1 MKKKSVFLL
10 SLLFAA
16 MLCFT
21 LAACKTGGIALKD
34 FPSESTE
41 TVELGSVYTLKTRA
55 EGEDGNTYRL
65 SAKVSTKDSVAV
77 PVFDDRF
84 DVTDVSGYVI
94 TYTAITGDDTQTSV
108 VTLNV
113 TDNTAPIIGI
123 NKPDGGILNE
133 EYRLPVITV
142 SDLAGTQPEVTVK
155 VYHVDGDVR
164 TEVTGLTERDGRYYF
179 TPSAIGNYEIEVT
192 AQKANGQSK
201 TATRSF
207 VVDSPVEEGEVF
219 SPVVFDPAS
228 QISFVAAGGVAV
240 DKIAVN
246 KVTPEETDGAYT
258 GSYLSLNGKDVG
270 TNVWVDIHLT
280 PRLSVEEYADYDIVE
295 FWVYFKSTS
304 ETVKIGILGGS
315 TGATDP
321 LLREFPGN
329 TWSKIS
335 VDADTFFDKIG
346 SKRLFTVNFNNAS
359 SSNHAGVDEIWLGS
373 VMAKY
378 SFAPS
383 VTVDAPEAAPNGT
396 SAVTLTADTDV
407 AFTAEIKDAQG
418 SEQTCS
424 VQNGTVTAQLP
435 MGSYTYT
442 LTSADDM
449 YIGSVSGS
457 FTVESNTKIVL
468 PEAESGTA
476 GAAYT
481 IPDASVTVNGQV
493 QEGVKAAYT
502 ATFIQGLN
510 GEKSETV
517 ESGFVPLTAGT
528 LTIVYTYDGAAS
540 QSIEIDIAPAAA
552 SGNVIFSPATATHSN
567 IVSHNGAQRFEAK
580 AGDPSAEYTGS
591 YIEITAPE
599 TSGWSNT
606 RLTLGIDE
614 NSYAAYDKVGVWV
627 YFVAAGKVSSS
638 LFNDDAYK
646 EVYAPNEWHLI
657 LVDRDAFITKMTGL
671 NKDLLALNFN
681 SPQNGNFPNLTSV
694 RLGEIVGL
702 YNFDDVTVPQNI
714 SANEGENA
722 EVTITV
728 NENAEGITAV
738 IKNAE
743 GVEQECSVSG
753 NEITA
758 SLPAGEYTYEIATTD
773 AEYTG
778 TITGSFIINS
788 KTQIILPEETSG
800 TAMEEFTIPEA
811 QISVDGAI
819 TEDRAD
825 YTAVFTPNYGDDV
838 VEDISTA
845 TFTPAS
851 SGTLVIAYSYEGA
864 VSRTLNVVIEKAE
877 NTTGALL
884 DMRNADVLENVNTN
898 DVAGSRV
905 RYDADQNYL
914 VWESAVGSSTAW
926 RRLSVNF
933 GTTNADLIQKG
944 IYYVAVEVYYKTT
957 DQATADVV
965 GWLCDGKFKVGETSA
980 NERIPRN
987 TWYTIYIPTE
997 YLTDSVLNGSKD
1009 LLQVIFEYGN
1019 SRFNYI
1025 EEVYMKGFK
1034 PVTQAEI
1041 DETYTFY
1048 DPSAETTDGIAI
1060 EGTSGE
1066 VSIVPETEKPYLSW
1080 KGTEPWDKLAISDRA
1095 PAFNAFTTYQ
1105 YVAVEVYY
1113 VAEDSSKVVSG
1124 YFAGAQY
1131 LIGTASTSDDIGL
1144 AVNQWITVYIPID
1157 TFYTNG
1163 AVSGALGGSN
1173 YLISCGFTNGTHFPG
1188 ITEVRLGNIYF
1199 TNDNGQTE

>member
-164 TEVTGLTERDGRYYF
+164 TEVTGLTEHEGRYYF
-179 TPSAIGNYEIEVT
+179 TPTDIGNYEIEVT
-192 AQKANGQSK
+192 AKKTNGQSK

-219 SPVVFDPAS
+219 SPEVFDPAS

-304 ETVKIGILGGS
+304 ENVKIGILGGS

-329 TWSKIS
+329 TWAKIS
-335 VDADTFFDKIG
+335 VDADTFFDKID
-346 SKRLFTVNFNNAS
+346 SQRLFTVNFNNAS

-407 AFTAEIKDAQG
+407 AFTAVIKDAQG
-418 SEQTCS
+418 STQTCT
-424 VQNGTVTAQLP
+424 VQNGTVTARLP

-449 YIGSVSGS
+449 YIGSVS
-457 FTVESNTKIVL
+457 
-468 PEAESGTA
+468 
-476 GAAYT
+476 
-481 IPDASVTVNGQV
+481 
-493 QEGVKAAYT
+493 
-502 ATFIQGLN
+502 
-510 GEKSETV
+510 
-517 ESGFVPLTAGT
+517 
-528 LTIVYTYDGAAS
+528 
-540 QSIEIDIAPAAA
+540 
-552 SGNVIFSPATATHSN
+552 
-567 IVSHNGAQRFEAK
+567 
-580 AGDPSAEYTGS
+580 
-591 YIEITAPE
+591 
-599 TSGWSNT
+599 
-606 RLTLGIDE
+606 
-614 NSYAAYDKVGVWV
+614 
-627 YFVAAGKVSSS
+627 
-638 LFNDDAYK
+638 
-646 EVYAPNEWHLI
+646 
-657 LVDRDAFITKMTGL
+657 
-671 NKDLLALNFN
+671 
-681 SPQNGNFPNLTSV
+681 
-694 RLGEIVGL
+694 
-702 YNFDDVTVPQNI
+702 
-714 SANEGENA
+714 
-722 EVTITV
+722 
-728 NENAEGITAV
+728 
-738 IKNAE
+738 
-743 GVEQECSVSG
+743 
-753 NEITA
+753 
-758 SLPAGEYTYEIATTD
+758 
-773 AEYTG
+773 
-778 TITGSFIINS
+778 GSFIINS

-851 SGTLVIAYSYEGA
+851 SGTLVITYSYEGA

-898 DVAGSRV
+898 DTATFAAYSAEGQYLSWTGSGNWKQLKINFNTTVAALQGSGYQYLKVQVYYRTDNATGNVTGWFCSGNLKIGTIDNEEGKLRQIPHDTWYTVYIPVETLTDDILASTKDFLQAGFGLADGGHFPKIQEV
-905 RYDADQNYL
+905 RLKGFEPVAVPDESTMFLDMSDPSVADKFTTPSGTFEYVAAAEQERAYMSWKGQGTWQSLYL
-914 VWESAVGSSTAW
+914 NPNT
-926 RRLSVNF
+926 R
-933 GTTNADLIQKG
+933 TTCNADTA
-944 IYYVAVEVYYKTT
+944 YEYVAVELYYVST
-957 DQATADVV
+957 DE
-965 GWLCDGKFKVGETSA
+965 G
-980 NERIPRN
+980 
-987 TWYTIYIPTE
+987 
-997 YLTDSVLNGSKD
+997 
-1009 LLQVIFEYGN
+1009 
-1019 SRFNYI
+1019 
-1025 EEVYMKGFK
+1025 
-1034 PVTQAEI
+1034 EI
-1041 DETYTFY
+1041 D
-1048 DPSAETTDGIAI
+1048 
-1060 EGTSGE
+1060 
-1066 VSIVPETEKPYLSW
+1066 
-1080 KGTEPWDKLAISDRA
+1080 
-1095 PAFNAFTTYQ
+1095 
-1105 YVAVEVYY
+1105 
-1113 VAEDSSKVVSG
+1113 VSG
-1124 YFAGAQY
+1124 YFLHGQYTVGTGNNGA
-1131 LIGTASTSDDIGL
+1131 DMGL
-1144 AVNQWITVYIPID
+1144 KANEWITVYLSVE
-1157 TFYTNG
+1157 TFYSSNAAAGTGYLLQCSFNASGNG
-1163 AVSGALGGSN
+1163 
-1173 YLISCGFTNGTHFPG
+1173 HFPG

>member
-10 SLLFAA
+10 LLLFAA

-164 TEVTGLTERDGRYYF
+164 TEVTGLTEREGRYYF
-179 TPSAIGNYEIEVT
+179 TPTDIGNYEIEVT
-192 AQKANGQSK
+192 AKKTNGQSK

-219 SPVVFDPAS
+219 SPEVFDPAS

-329 TWSKIS
+329 TWAKIS
-335 VDADTFFDKIG
+335 VDADTFFDKID
-346 SKRLFTVNFNNAS
+346 SQRLFTVNFNNAS

-383 VTVDAPEAAPNGT
+383 VTVDAPEAAAGGEST
-396 SAVTLTADTDV
+396 VTLTADTDV

-442 LTSADDM
+442 LTSADNM

-476 GAAYT
+476 GTAYT

-493 QEGVKAAYT
+493 QEGVKADYT
-502 ATFIQGLN
+502 ATFVQGLN

-528 LTIVYTYDGAAS
+528 LTIVYTYDSAAS
-540 QSIEIDIAPAAA
+540 QTLEIEIAAA
-552 SGNVIFSPATATHSN
+552 QPAGNVIFDPSTATGEN
-567 IVSHNGAQRFEAK
+567 MVVNFGEQRFEAK
-580 AGDPSAEYTGS
+580 AGDLSANYTGN
-591 YIEITAPE
+591 YIEITSPE

-606 RLTLGIDE
+606 GLTLGLNE

-638 LFNDDAYK
+638 LFNDNAYK

-657 LVDRDAFITKMTGL
+657 LVDRDAFIAKMTGS

-694 RLGEIVGL
+694 RLGAIVAL
-702 YNFDDVTVPQNI
+702 HEFDDATAPQDT
-714 SANEGENA
+714 SANEGEEA
-722 EVTITV
+722 TVTITV
-728 NENAEGITAV
+728 NENAEGISAV

-758 SLPAGEYTYEIATTD
+758 SLPVGEYTYEIATTD

-800 TAMEEFTIPEA
+800 TAMEEFTIPEV

-851 SGTLVIAYSYEGA
+851 SGTLVITYSYEGA

-884 DMRNADVLENVNTN
+884 DMRNADVLEYVSTN
-898 DVAGSRV
+898 DTATFAAYNAEEQYLSWTGSGNWKQLKINFNTTVAALQGSGYQYLKVQVYYRTDNATGNVTGWFCSGNLKIGTIDNEEGKLRQIPHDTWYTVYIPVETLTDDILVSTRDFLQAGFGLADGGHFPKIQEV
-905 RYDADQNYL
+905 RLKGFEPVAAPDESTVFLDMTDPSVVDKFTTPSGTFEYVAAAEQERAYMSWKGQGTWQSLYL
-914 VWESAVGSSTAW
+914 NPNT
-926 RRLSVNF
+926 R
-933 GTTNADLIQKG
+933 TTCNADTA
-944 IYYVAVEVYYKTT
+944 YEYVAVE
-957 DQATADVV
+957 
-965 GWLCDGKFKVGETSA
+965 L
-980 NERIPRN
+980 
-987 TWYTIYIPTE
+987 
-997 YLTDSVLNGSKD
+997 
-1009 LLQVIFEYGN
+1009 
-1019 SRFNYI
+1019 
-1025 EEVYMKGFK
+1025 
-1034 PVTQAEI
+1034 
-1041 DETYTFY
+1041 
-1048 DPSAETTDGIAI
+1048 
-1060 EGTSGE
+1060 
-1066 VSIVPETEKPYLSW
+1066 
-1080 KGTEPWDKLAISDRA
+1080 
-1095 PAFNAFTTYQ
+1095 
-1105 YVAVEVYY
+1105 YY
-1113 VAEDSSKVVSG
+1113 VSTDEGDVDVSG
-1124 YFAGAQY
+1124 YFLHGQYTVGTGNNGA
-1131 LIGTASTSDDIGL
+1131 DMGL
-1144 AVNQWITVYIPID
+1144 KANEWITVYLSVE
-1157 TFYTNG
+1157 TFYSSNAAAGTGYLLQCSFNASGNG
-1163 AVSGALGGSN
+1163 
-1173 YLISCGFTNGTHFPG
+1173 HFPG